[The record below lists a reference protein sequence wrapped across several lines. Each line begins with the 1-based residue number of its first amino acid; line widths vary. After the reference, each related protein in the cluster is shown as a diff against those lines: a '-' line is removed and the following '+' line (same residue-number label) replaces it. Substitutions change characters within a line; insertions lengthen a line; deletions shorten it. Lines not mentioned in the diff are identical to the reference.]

1 VKNTERFREDLSA
14 LPSPDS
20 LKQREAAG
28 WRPVAIEWE
37 REVTVMP
44 TQEASS
50 QSDLSPS
57 ASTKPPEEIPYG
69 LRITTDCMHLEENP
83 AEILVL
89 KFLAELI
96 VQDASFTAMADALNQ
111 RGFRTRDGSAWTSVA
126 VFKLVPRLIEAAPRI
141 LSGAEW
147 ANRKQQ
153 LSRIAWN
160 S

>member
-1 VKNTERFREDLSA
+1 MKNSERYREEVSA
-14 LPSPDS
+14 LPSPES
-20 LKQREAAG
+20 LRQREAAG
-28 WRPVAIEWE
+28 WRPVAVEWE

-44 TQEASS
+44 TSDAAT
-50 QSDLSPS
+50 QSGPSPS
-57 ASTKPPEEIPYG
+57 NPGKTPEEIPYG
-69 LRITTDCMHLEENP
+69 LRITSDCLHLEENP
-83 AEILVL
+83 AETQVL

-111 RGFRTRDGSAWTSVA
+111 RGFRTRDASPWTPVA

-147 ANRKQQ
+147 ASRKQQ
-153 LSRIAWN
+153 LSRVVWN

>member
-1 VKNTERFREDLSA
+1 MKNTERFREELSA
-14 LPSPDS
+14 LPSPES

-44 TQEASS
+44 SNEAAL
-50 QSDLSPS
+50 QNAPS
-57 ASTKPPEEIPYG
+57 LAAPGKSPEEIPYG
-69 LRITTDCMHLEENP
+69 LRITTDCLHLEENP
-83 AEILVL
+83 AEIQIL

-111 RGFRTRDGSAWTSVA
+111 RGFRTRDAAPWTPVA

-147 ANRKQQ
+147 ASRKHQ
-153 LSRIAWN
+153 LSRVAWN

>member
-1 VKNTERFREDLSA
+1 MKNTERFREELAA
-14 LPSPDS
+14 LPSPES

-44 TQEASS
+44 PHDPATHNEPFP
-50 QSDLSPS
+50 LG
-57 ASTKPPEEIPYG
+57 KLPEEIPYG
-69 LRITTDCMHLEENP
+69 LRITTDCLHLEENP
-83 AEILVL
+83 AETQVL

-111 RGFRTRDGSAWTSVA
+111 RGFRTRDAISWTPVA

-141 LSGAEW
+141 LTGAEW
-147 ANRKQQ
+147 VSRKQQ
-153 LSRIAWN
+153 LSRVAWN